1 MGWRMK
7 MVVIFAVVLFVAT
20 TAWLGFVV
28 YARYQSNDYS
38 VQVAAAFNAALLVN
52 GEETFTDPDRAVIS
66 GFQGRRYVIVPEN
79 YKAIVSLLRKD
90 CAMPPFK
97 RAGKDAPLTITVCD
111 SATISIR
118 PDGDG
123 VDAALIDFTTGDG
136 KRYAMHVR
144 GGNIW
149 KQFVEYA
156 TAGHGQNKN
165 LPL

>member
-7 MVVIFAVVLFVAT
+7 TVVIFAVVLFVAT

-123 VDAALIDFTTGDG
+123 VDAALIDFTAGDG

>member
-7 MVVIFAVVLFVAT
+7 TVVIFAVVLFVAT

>member
-7 MVVIFAVVLFVAT
+7 TVVIFAVVLFVVT

-52 GEETFTDPDRAVIS
+52 GEETFTDPERAVIS
-66 GFQGRRYVIVPEN
+66 GYQGQRYVIVPEN

-111 SATISIR
+111 SATIHIR

-123 VDAALIDFTTGDG
+123 VDAALIDFTAGDG
-136 KRYAMHVR
+136 RRYAMHVR